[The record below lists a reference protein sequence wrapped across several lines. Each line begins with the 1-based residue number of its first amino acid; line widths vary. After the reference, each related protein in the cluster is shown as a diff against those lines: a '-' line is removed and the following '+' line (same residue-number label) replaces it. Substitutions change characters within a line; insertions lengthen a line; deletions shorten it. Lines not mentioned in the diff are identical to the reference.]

1 MTRARFVLGQDA
13 LRAAFERVREAV
25 ICAPRD
31 GAALRSEIVSMR
43 QRVQQAH
50 TVPADQFDVKHSP
63 GGMVD
68 AEFVVQYL
76 VLLHAASHPQLRA
89 NVGNIALLLRAEQA
103 GLLLPGM
110 GQRAADA
117 YRRLRQLQHTSRLNE
132 EPTQLPTQ
140 SAHEQQQ
147 AISQLWAHVLGD
159 R

>member
-1 MTRARFVLGQDA
+1 
-13 LRAAFERVREAV
+13 LRSAFDQVREAV

-31 GAALRSEIVSMR
+31 AAALRSEIVSMR

-50 TVPADQFDVKHSP
+50 TVPTDSFDVKHSP

-76 VLLHAASHPQLRA
+76 VLLHAAKHPELRP
-89 NVGNIALLLRAEQA
+89 NVGNIALLQRAEQA
-103 GLLLPGM
+103 GLLQPGM

-132 EPTQLPTQ
+132 DSTQLGL
-140 SAHEQQQ
+140 EEVKDQQQ
-147 AISQLWAHVLGD
+147 AISQLWAHVLGE